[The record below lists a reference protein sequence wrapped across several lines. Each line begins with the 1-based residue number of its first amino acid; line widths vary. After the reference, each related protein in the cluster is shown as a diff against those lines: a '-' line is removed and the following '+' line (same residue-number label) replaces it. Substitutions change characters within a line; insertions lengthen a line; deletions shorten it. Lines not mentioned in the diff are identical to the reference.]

1 MSHNLLPL
9 SVIVLVPCLPMI
21 LPLSMLSLPTLVFCV
36 SYLHYARPN
45 AQVVHQRDFDDWTET
60 FIRDAHSHRLL
71 SNVGGCTER
80 RNVFFLK
87 IAKAGST
94 TVQQLLLRFGLVRD
108 LSFMLFV
115 NKWSYPSPTF
125 SQFLLPEPNRSTGF
139 DGRYNILCEHTVFNE
154 PEVKRL
160 MPSDTFYVAI
170 FRHPLTHIKSYINY
184 VNMYKKLNISS
195 SKHFL
200 SELLRDPVRHDKKNS
215 TRNKMATF
223 FGLPRGVNDQAAGD
237 ALIRLIDEKFDLVLI
252 MERIDE
258 SLVLMKRR
266 LCWSTKD
273 ILYLPLRVEN
283 YKGKTNGKEENK
295 EHLIVRHRKWS
306 TIDYAMYDHFE
317 RKLQAQIV
325 VEKNLDDEV
334 TTFRQVRNR
343 TVNFCSGLRDLL
355 CKKPHNTRILL
366 RVQDYLNSTIQ
377 FDRTP
382 YDEPFSVT
390 GLDCFL
396 MMLHNDIYRRA
407 LTVKQL
413 PEVCDLVASKPD
425 RFRRKPDQKIMP
437 HEIGRDGTLPF
448 TIYSSFCRDIFA
460 YTLPRFLVTG
470 SPLITWQ

>member
-1 MSHNLLPL
+1 MLQCVRQPFKCL
-9 SVIVLVPCLPMI
+9 VCVLTV
-21 LPLSMLSLPTLVFCV
+21 VFCV

-45 AQVVHQRDFDDWTET
+45 AQVVHQRDFENWTET
-60 FIRDAHSHRLL
+60 FIRDADSHRLL
-71 SNVGGCTER
+71 SNDGGCTER

-170 FRHPLTHIKSYINY
+170 LRHPLTHIKSYINY

-195 SKHFL
+195 SKYFL
-200 SELLRDPVRHDKKNS
+200 SELLRDPVRHDKNNS

-317 RKLQAQIV
+317 RKLQVSRMEHGLVEYVFVNKLFTYPLRAQVWHIRLTQSLA
-325 VEKNLDDEV
+325 NS
-334 TTFRQVRNR
+334 FYI
-343 TVNFCSGLRDLL
+343 GLSLPL
-355 CKKPHNTRILL
+355 YPMSA
-366 RVQDYLNSTIQ
+366 Q
-377 FDRTP
+377 
-382 YDEPFSVT
+382 
-390 GLDCFL
+390 
-396 MMLHNDIYRRA
+396 
-407 LTVKQL
+407 QL
-413 PEVCDLVASKPD
+413 PVVCP
-425 RFRRKPDQKIMP
+425 
-437 HEIGRDGTLPF
+437 
-448 TIYSSFCRDIFA
+448 
-460 YTLPRFLVTG
+460 
-470 SPLITWQ
+470 